1 MAFQV
6 IINSNE
12 VTRLSD
18 GDFIAHLDVEN
29 LVDIYESAECLE
41 YVTYR
46 EHEDPQTDHDEPIRK
61 DVKAD
66 IVIDALTNFFESGD
80 LIDYV
85 KKYASEHESK
95 IQKMNEKRNQDDRD
109 QGYTEY
115 MLSRHEDY

>member
-1 MAFQV
+1 MAIQV
-6 IINSNE
+6 IINLNE

-18 GDFIAHLDVEN
+18 GDFVAHLDVEN
-29 LVDIYESAECLE
+29 LIDIYESAEGLE

-66 IVIDALTNFFESGD
+66 IVIEALTNLFESGD

-95 IQKMNEKRNQDDRD
+95 IQEMNEKRNQDDRD
-109 QGYTEY
+109 QAYTEY
-115 MLSRHEDY
+115 MLDRMED